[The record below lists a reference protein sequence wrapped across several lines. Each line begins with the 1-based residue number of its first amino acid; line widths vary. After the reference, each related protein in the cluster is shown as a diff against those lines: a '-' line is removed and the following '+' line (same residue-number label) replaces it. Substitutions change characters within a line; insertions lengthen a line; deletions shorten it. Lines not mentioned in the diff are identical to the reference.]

1 MATMRKLAARDGRA
15 ASNGRLLRLVARAAL
30 LAVVVLSL
38 VSLRLALSPATA
50 VGDDGELYL
59 PVLLAEVS
67 DRGYLRHGSRSV
79 FVGDAGSWAPFLE
92 RHHVAVFRAGKL
104 RELADESVDAVLFD
118 GDAVQLGAVNRVLKL
133 GGVAAGFATSG
144 SSTLQLPDNYKAVF
158 AHRSEAAIAFAWLEG
173 NVREEDYVVVKAGVE
188 AVEEILRRRAAVRR
202 VDELFLDCDAGAG
215 ADAAR
220 RPYWE
225 CLALYGRL
233 RDHGVAVHQ
242 WWELMNARPRR
253 ERKKRERE
261 RERERETRERERS
274 SRANCAAC
282 NGGREDSE
290 APTAIRIKAW
300 GARSSTSTLGLVFAG
315 LYNQRSDVEV
325 RRPREPTALWLA
337 RELNTPRA
345 PLHAASQR
353 WTGRRW
359 WCSARAGAGCRRR
372 RAATSWAVAA
382 GVSAM
387 VLTALKRS
395 LTQTKDSAAARTLL
409 FPHSTVTVT
418 PFFLFVP
425 S

>member
-1 MATMRKLAARDGRA
+1 MATMKKLAARDGRA

-144 SSTLQLPDNYKAVF
+144 SSTLQLPDNYRAVF
-158 AHRSEAAIAFAWLEG
+158 AHRSEAAIAFAVEKTTPPTTSAAVTASPVGPHRKLLALPGSKKDDALAGLEAVLLEPPQRQHRRIIRRLRPRYLPELTGDSLEGYRRRTFIDVAPSRGGGGGGGAASWFKKHYPRGKRVFDMVRLDAADATEPAASSSAAGIAEWLEG

-261 RERERETRERERS
+261 RERER
-274 SRANCAAC
+274 
-282 NGGREDSE
+282 
-290 APTAIRIKAW
+290 
-300 GARSSTSTLGLVFAG
+300 
-315 LYNQRSDVEV
+315 VEMM
-325 RRPREPTALWLA
+325 
-337 RELNTPRA
+337 ELMR
-345 PLHAASQR
+345 
-353 WTGRRW
+353 G
-359 WCSARAGAGCRRR
+359 
-372 RAATSWAVAA
+372 
-382 GVSAM
+382 
-387 VLTALKRS
+387 KRS
-395 LTQTKDSAAARTLL
+395 LWVQNKL
-409 FPHSTVTVT
+409 
-418 PFFLFVP
+418 
-425 S
+425 

>member
-1 MATMRKLAARDGRA
+1 MATMKKLAARDGRA

-38 VSLRLALSPATA
+38 VSLRLVLSPATA

-158 AHRSEAAIAFAWLEG
+158 AHRSEAAIAFAVEKTTPPTTSAAVTASPVGPHRKLLALPGSKKDDALAGLEAVLLEPPQRQHRRIIRRLRPRYLPELTGDSLEGYRRRTFIDVAPSRGGGAASWFKKHYPRGKRVFDMVRLDAADATEPAASSSAAGIAEWLEG

-242 WWELMNARPRR
+242 WWELMNARPLV
-253 ERKKRERE
+253 
-261 RERERETRERERS
+261 
-274 SRANCAAC
+274 
-282 NGGREDSE
+282 
-290 APTAIRIKAW
+290 
-300 GARSSTSTLGLVFAG
+300 ARVGQH
-315 LYNQRSDVEV
+315 ND
-325 RRPREPTALWLA
+325 
-337 RELNTPRA
+337 
-345 PLHAASQR
+345 
-353 WTGRRW
+353 
-359 WCSARAGAGCRRR
+359 
-372 RAATSWAVAA
+372 
-382 GVSAM
+382 
-387 VLTALKRS
+387 
-395 LTQTKDSAAARTLL
+395 
-409 FPHSTVTVT
+409 
-418 PFFLFVP
+418 
-425 S
+425 